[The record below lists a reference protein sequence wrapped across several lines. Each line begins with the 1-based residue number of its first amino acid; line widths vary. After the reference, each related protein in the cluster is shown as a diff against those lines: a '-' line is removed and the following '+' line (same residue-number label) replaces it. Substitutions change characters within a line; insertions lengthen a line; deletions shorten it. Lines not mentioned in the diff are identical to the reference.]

1 MFCYQG
7 NHAKLLLDTIFAL
20 NKKKTKTQCSLSHYP
35 IYSLRCVEF
44 KNVTKPLTGSVKDT
58 FQIDVFYSVKH
69 LMKSQ

>member
-1 MFCYQG
+1 M
-7 NHAKLLLDTIFAL
+7 
-20 NKKKTKTQCSLSHYP
+20 QCLSQCLSHYP